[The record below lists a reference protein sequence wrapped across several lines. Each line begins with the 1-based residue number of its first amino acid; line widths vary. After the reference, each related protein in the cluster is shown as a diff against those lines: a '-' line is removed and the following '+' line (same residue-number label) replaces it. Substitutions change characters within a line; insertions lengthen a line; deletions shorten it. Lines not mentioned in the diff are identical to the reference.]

1 LKIDQKDQRLVCK
14 SKKKVGQNLMPGFF
28 FRILYQTLVFLI
40 NFQAMRKMLMGVPP
54 WVHFGCPVF
63 FSESYTKRWSFWSI
77 FKLCEK
83 CSFWGTHWLPGFF
96 FRILYQTLVFLI
108 NFYCKIVIF
117 DQKTNVWYENVKKT
131 CIFHIWHTFCAKHR
145 ILMTSLKIDQKDQR
159 LVWNPEKK
167 TGHQQISGKLFI
179 VALIVGMVF

>member
-1 LKIDQKDQRLVCK
+1 MYTLANSMVKIDEIVWFWAFFRNSGNFTSIAWKLIKKTNVWYVNP
-14 SKKKVGQNLMPGFF
+14 KKKWG
-28 FRILYQTLVFLI
+28 
-40 NFQAMRKMLMGVPP
+40 K
-54 WVHFGCPVF
+54 FGCPVF

-159 LVWNPEKK
+159 LV
-167 TGHQQISGKLFI
+167 
-179 VALIVGMVF
+179 